1 VAARRRRAA
10 YATPIEVAPDSDAAG
25 QQEAELHDEPLQFES
40 RAAPLTAEQ
49 RDEDLAE
56 RVERVMDVPSSRE

>member
-1 VAARRRRAA
+1 
-10 YATPIEVAPDSDAAG
+10 VAPDSDAAG